1 MITDC
6 MQFQNELFKI
16 PFFDDD
22 YFKTEGGH
30 GGEQQAKSSNNTQL
44 LAGLLC
50 PQCSW
55 AKDLVSVDKCM
66 KYRWLGE
73 RCPLVVNNISLN
85 RYFPDSLLRILFANS
100 AIWIKGSYEP
110 KKDFDADLY
119 WYVFNATCVENFTLT
134 QLCVR
139 MALEVAL

>member
-1 MITDC
+1 MLEKYIFRIASSMITDC

-50 PQCSW
+50 PPCLW
-55 AKDLVSVDKCM
+55 AKEFGIN
-66 KYRWLGE
+66 KY
-73 RCPLVVNNISLN
+73 
-85 RYFPDSLLRILFANS
+85 
-100 AIWIKGSYEP
+100 IKHCGRR
-110 KKDFDADLY
+110 K
-119 WYVFNATCVENFTLT
+119 
-134 QLCVR
+134 
-139 MALEVAL
+139 